1 MEMINRVLIAGG
13 THGNEQIGVYAIKT
27 FTARPDLVRRSSF
40 ETLTVLGNPAAIAAN
55 RRYIDHDLNRS
66 FGLPAQHGDTGYEWQ
81 RAVALRE
88 QFGPRGQQPVDFVI
102 DLHSTTSN
110 AGVMLI
116 LDSLSGFT
124 LELAAYISG
133 VHPEVRQYSSEGS
146 GRGQDSLRSLAPYR
160 IGIEVGP
167 VAHGTLNAQLFQKT
181 EAVVQTTLDYLEHHN
196 LGPATVKQP
205 TELTLYQYVDVL
217 DYPRDGEG
225 NLLAMLHPQRQGQ
238 DYVPLEPGEPLFLTF
253 GQEVI
258 SYQGNATVYPVFVN
272 EAAYYEKGI
281 ALCLTEKRVYQLE

>member
-1 MEMINRVLIAGG
+1 MERINRVLIAGG
-13 THGNEQIGVYAIKT
+13 THGNELLGVYAIKT

-40 ETLTVLGNPAAIAAN
+40 QTLTVLGNPEAIAVN

-66 FGLPAQHGDTGYEWQ
+66 FGTPAQLDGMGYEWQ
-81 RAVALRE
+81 RAAALRE
-88 QFGPRGQQPVDFVI
+88 QFGPSGRQPVDFVI

-124 LELAAYISG
+124 LGLAAYISR
-133 VHPEVRQYSSEGS
+133 VHPEMKLYSSEGS
-146 GRGQDSLRSLAPYR
+146 GRRQDSLRSIAPHR

-181 EAVVQTTLDYLEHHN
+181 EAIVQTTLDYLEHHN
-196 LGPATVKQP
+196 LGPATVEPP
-205 TELTLYQYVDVL
+205 TALTLYQYIDVL

-225 NLLAMLHPQRQGQ
+225 NLLAMIHPQRQWQ
-238 DYVPLEPGEPLFLTF
+238 DYAPLGPGEPLFLTF

-258 SYQGNATVYPVFVN
+258 PYRGHATVYPVFIN

-281 ALCLTEKRVYQLE
+281 ALCLTEKRIYQLD